1 MGRCGADR
9 FSRIARRHPRARPR
23 PEQAPAPGPLPDFG
37 LYVLER
43 APEVAWP
50 SEWVRWRDF
59 WLPADPVAAA
69 RAIRGL
75 YDRASAGA
83 EVEVACRGG
92 VGRTGTVIACL
103 ATLTGLS
110 PAEAVAWTRAN
121 HNRRAVE
128 TPWQRNWVRRFTSL

>member
-1 MGRCGADR
+1 MALTGSLQLPDGTFVRGRGV
-9 FSRIARRHPRARPR
+9 SRPLP
-23 PEQAPAPGPLPDFG
+23 PGPLPDFG

-59 WLPADPVAAA
+59 WLPADSAAAA

-75 YDRASAGA
+75 YDRAAAG
-83 EVEVACRGG
+83 EDVEVACRGG
-92 VGRTGTVIACL
+92 IGRTGTVIACM

-110 PAEAVAWTRAN
+110 PAEAIAWTRAN
-121 HNRRAVE
+121 HHRRAVE
-128 TPWQRNWVRRFTSL
+128 TPWQRFWVRRFASG